1 MATCS
6 VLAWKIPWT
15 EEPGGPQSLGSQ
27 RVRHDWA
34 ADTHTVF
41 RLGVDHFNPAKD
53 WAHSKLDFSSK
64 KGLSISYSF
73 FFQRCS
79 PSESNL
85 SSGTS
90 TKVSPLFC
98 CCFSVTRSCLT
109 LCEPMDC
116 SMPVSSVL
124 YYLPEFA
131 QTHVHCAGDAI
142 KSSYPLLPP
151 SSPALG
157 LSQLQSLPVSQLFTS
172 GGWSIRA
179 SASGSVLPMNSQDWF
194 PLGVTGLIFLQ
205 SKGLSSVFSSTT
217 VWKHRFFSTRPSLW
231 SSSHICTWL
240 LGKS

>member
-1 MATCS
+1 MWVHCVSLTEYPGVNTGDTIIALTDCM
-6 VLAWKIPWT
+6 VWKHRWT
-15 EEPGGPQSLGSQ
+15 LNKALLP
-27 RVRHDWA
+27 
-34 ADTHTVF
+34 
-41 RLGVDHFNPAKD
+41 
-53 WAHSKLDFSSK
+53 
-64 KGLSISYSF
+64 
-73 FFQRCS
+73 
-79 PSESNL
+79 
-85 SSGTS
+85 
-90 TKVSPLFC
+90 FC
-98 CCFSVTRSCLT
+98 CCSVVKSCPT
-109 LCEPMDC
+109 LCNPIDC
-116 SMPVSSVL
+116 SKPASSVL

-131 QTHVHCAGDAI
+131 QTHVHCAGDAT

>member
-98 CCFSVTRSCLT
+98 CCFSVTRSCLPV
-109 LCEPMDC
+109 LGLEPM
-116 SMPVSSVL
+116 
-124 YYLPEFA
+124 
-131 QTHVHCAGDAI
+131 
-142 KSSYPLLPP
+142 
-151 SSPALG
+151 SPAAHALQADSLV
-157 LSQLQSLPVSQLFTS
+157 LSHQGSPKLD
-172 GGWSIRA
+172 IR
-179 SASGSVLPMNSQDWF
+179 
-194 PLGVTGLIFLQ
+194 PL
-205 SKGLSSVFSSTT
+205 
-217 VWKHRFFSTRPSLW
+217 HM
-231 SSSHICTWL
+231 
-240 LGKS
+240 